1 MNLNLKKLPLKALVF
16 SIVFSLLPI
25 LVEVS
30 PIEYSGISLQAA
42 DDDKKKKKRRR
53 TKLPSKKATKILQ
66 QLQPLIEGEL
76 WEEMLLVLA
85 PIADRNSKFTSTDR
99 AKMYF
104 YQGYIYFSIEKY
116 TLAEN
121 GCFKS
126 LSRRTEIPEPEINM
140 VHWTIRLGQIFNCKY
155 FRKEITIFRE
165 SYHSSRRR

>member
-116 TLAEN
+116 L
-121 GCFKS
+121 
-126 LSRRTEIPEPEINM
+126 IPIWLKTYKIFGYETNLKFYDIGTKDRYISYIN
-140 VHWTIRLGQIFNCKY
+140 IYK
-155 FRKEITIFRE
+155 K
-165 SYHSSRRR
+165 